1 MKTSL
6 LILCASLAVAAAQ
19 PLNNFHWVPAAKEVT
34 KLYIV
39 ECGGPTTLQ
48 FIHHLGQGVWI
59 KQSPNCQ
66 PPKLHSTTTQNREL
80 EVNSDT
86 EFKFEALECR
96 RFAVLVPGSQTKIP
110 EIVIC
115 ID

>member
-6 LILCASLAVAAAQ
+6 LILCASLAVAAAGH
-19 PLNNFHWVPAAKEVT
+19 NNFHWVPAAKEVT

-59 KQSPNCQ
+59 KQSPGCQ

-80 EVNSDT
+80 EVNVDA

-96 RFAVLVPGSQTKIP
+96 TFAVLVPGSQTKIP